1 MRQSSILSVM
11 NQVAVPK
18 RRPPRGQARERIL
31 ETAYELFG
39 RGGVRA
45 VGVDT
50 IADRSGVTKVTLY
63 RQFGSKDALVRAFLA
78 RREELWLRGWLEAEV
93 ERRASAP
100 ADRLL
105 AIFDAFDAWFHRDD
119 FEGCPFI
126 NTMLETFDWKHPL
139 HEAARQHLSTIREFV
154 LRLAEE
160 AGVRDR
166 EALADEWNL
175 LMRGAIVSAQAGDR
189 EAARRARELG
199 SLLLERETAG

>member
-1 MRQSSILSVM
+1 MPNSYGT
-11 NQVAVPK
+11 P
-18 RRPPRGQARERIL
+18 
-31 ETAYELFG
+31 
-39 RGGVRA
+39 GGA
-45 VGVDT
+45 EP
-50 IADRSGVTKVTLY
+50 S
-63 RQFGSKDALVRAFLA
+63 RQFGSKDAFVRAFLA

-126 NTMLETFDWKHPL
+126 NTMRETSDWEHPL

-160 AGVRDR
+160 AGVRDH
-166 EALADEWNL
+166 EALVDEWNL

-189 EAARRARELG
+189 EAARRALELG